1 MTLRRA
7 GRAVGALCAAGA
19 LAGTLGGCAQSN
31 GTALAQQ
38 ACRYVSR
45 SLVLYSAS
53 LDSSEPQVAA
63 AKRSEALVQLNDA
76 IPDAATAAGED
87 GEYQALMATLAESDH
102 LPESLLVHAL
112 SAQCASAD
120 AGDVVPLTPATTF
133 PTSSGSPTSSGGL
146 PPSSGR
152 EGGST

>member
-1 MTLRRA
+1 MTMGRA
-7 GRAVGALCAAGA
+7 GRAFGALCAATA

-31 GTALAQQ
+31 GTSLAQQ
-38 ACRYVSR
+38 ACRYVDR
-45 SLVLYSAS
+45 SLVLYRSS
-53 LDSSEPQVAA
+53 LDAPNPQVAS
-63 AKRSEALVQLNDA
+63 AKRSEALDQLNEA

-87 GEYQALMATLAESDH
+87 GQYQALMATLAESDH

-133 PTSSGSPTSSGGL
+133 PAPSGGVPTSGAPAGATS
-146 PPSSGR
+146 
-152 EGGST
+152 